1 MNGTVVATTEGAVA
15 WLRLNRP
22 DRLNAM
28 NRALV
33 DDLSAALARAEADE
47 AVRAIVLHGE
57 GRAFCSGDDLKDLD
71 AQTESEAATQDWVE
85 AIQGITRQIMGSR
98 KIVIAAVHGWCVGG
112 ALEWVVN
119 CDFRLF
125 ADTARWFF
133 PEVGYGFF
141 VTGGVT
147 ALLTK
152 QAGPQTT
159 KELLI
164 LGERQDAR
172 RALELGIAWKL
183 VPEGELLASARALA
197 LAVATRPAEAVA
209 AAKHAINEG
218 FHSSLAEA
226 MARETAQT
234 VRGFLSAEA
243 QARAKEF

>member
-28 NRALV
+28 NRQLV
-33 DDLSAALARAEADE
+33 DDLSAALERAEAD
-47 AVRAIVLHGE
+47 AAIRAIVLHGE

-71 AQTESEAATQDWVE
+71 AQTESEAAAQDWVE
-85 AIQGITRQIMGSR
+85 AIQGITRQIMQSR

-125 ADTARWFF
+125 ADDARWFF

-152 QAGPQTT
+152 QVGPQTT

-164 LGERQDAR
+164 LGERQDAK

-183 VPEGELLASARALA
+183 VPAAELLASARALA
-197 LAVATRPAEAVA
+197 LAIAERPAEAVA
-209 AAKHAINEG
+209 AAKHAVNEG

>member
-33 DDLSAALARAEADE
+33 DDLSAALASAEADE

-71 AQTESEAATQDWVE
+71 AQTASEAATQDWVE

-125 ADTARWFF
+125 ADSARWFF

-183 VPEGELLASARALA
+183 VPEGELLASARSLA
-197 LAVATRPAEAVA
+197 LAVAARPAEAVA

-234 VRGFLSAEA
+234 VRGFLSADA